1 MSESMKERERRTGKM
16 RIVLWLI
23 LKPCLRDPSNR
34 PTSLNLSTAPRSLSL
49 EIAQHTT
56 ENREILQEIESLLA
70 VEISDL
76 TTPTSDKGQWP
87 RQLGPLNVWFS
98 SANRRYTST
107 LKMRPIATCKFLLS
121 ESKVSTTRNLKE
133 KSWRNSIFR
142 SMSKR
147 KNSLRSQITLTRVRE
162 TLEYTVWRLSSTETS
177 TLVMWVIWVL
187 STSRLTATM

>member
-1 MSESMKERERRTGKM
+1 MSATDIKGTTDHHRKMETEEKKELKRTGTIMFSIQMSESMKERERRTGKM

-133 KSWRNSIFR
+133 KS
-142 SMSKR
+142 
-147 KNSLRSQITLTRVRE
+147 
-162 TLEYTVWRLSSTETS
+162 
-177 TLVMWVIWVL
+177 
-187 STSRLTATM
+187 